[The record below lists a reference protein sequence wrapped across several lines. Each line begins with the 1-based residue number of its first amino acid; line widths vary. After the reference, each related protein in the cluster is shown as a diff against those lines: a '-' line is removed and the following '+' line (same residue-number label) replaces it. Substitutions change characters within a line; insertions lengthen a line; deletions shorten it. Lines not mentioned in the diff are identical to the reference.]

1 MHLHILG
8 ARPHAIAY
16 LLRSG
21 ATRVLV
27 DCGLP
32 AGTMRDRLFAIGL
45 DPLSIDAVVL
55 THEHGGHVGG
65 LEDHPFRDG
74 IPIVASDRTCHLLR
88 AGTTISRVRWSPAS
102 AGLPFAIGDLTFRG
116 WPVAH
121 DAVDPFAWLV
131 EERGSGFSIGITG
144 DLGYASSQLAA
155 MLLGVD
161 CVLVHSNHDEELLR
175 ADESTAVPNR
185 LRVANRHGHLSNEQ
199 VADLVAQLAIRGRL
213 GGVLLSHLDPRW
225 NTPRRAVGAI
235 ESTLAAIARP
245 EIPVH
250 CLRNGETHCL
260 SPAGPS
266 LAP

>member
-1 MHLHILG
+1 MQLHVIG

-16 LLRSG
+16 LLSSG

-32 AGTMRDRLFAIGL
+32 ARTMRARLSAIGI

-55 THEHGGHVGG
+55 THEHGGHACG

-74 IPIVASDRTCHLLR
+74 IPVVASDHTCRFLG
-88 AGTTISRVRWSPAS
+88 AGAAISRVRWLPAS
-102 AGLPFAIGDLTFRG
+102 ADLPFAIGDLAFRG

-144 DLGYASSQLAA
+144 DLGHATR
-155 MLLGVD
+155 LLTESFLGAD
-161 CVLVHSNHDEELLR
+161 WLLVHANHDEDLLR
-175 ADESTAVPNR
+175 ADESTAASNR
-185 LRVANRHGHLSNEQ
+185 LRAANRHGHLSNGQ
-199 VADLVAQLAIRGRL
+199 AADLVAQLVLRGRL

-225 NTPRRAVGAI
+225 NTPRHALDAVEAA
-235 ESTLAAIARP
+235 LAAIARP
-245 EIPVH
+245 EIPVR
-250 CLRNGETHCL
+250 CLGTGETHRL
-260 SPAGPS
+260 NPAGS
-266 LAP
+266 KS